1 MFRLILFLVLILFVI
16 WILRPF
22 LKTKERN
29 KDNEKLGKI
38 LNSDKSNFMNPN
50 TIFIIISVAILFG
63 LFMWLLPRFGTNLL
77 SLFQKIIPL
86 ISTLRGILPF

>member
-1 MFRLILFLVLILFVI
+1 MVRLALFLILILFVI

-22 LKTKERN
+22 LKTKNGNEINNDLEEIVNSN
-29 KDNEKLGKI
+29 KT
-38 LNSDKSNFMNPN
+38 NFRKPN
-50 TIFIIISVAILFG
+50 TIFIIMSVAILFA
-63 LFMWLLPRFGTNLL
+63 LSLWLLPKFGINLL

>member
-1 MFRLILFLVLILFVI
+1 MVRLALFLILILFVI

-22 LKTKERN
+22 LKTKN
-29 KDNEKLGKI
+29 GNEKNNKLEDI
-38 LNSDKSNFMNPN
+38 MNPDKNTFRQPN
-50 TIFIIISVAILFG
+50 TIFIIMSVAILFA
-63 LFMWLLPRFGTNLL
+63 LSLWLLPKFGINLL

>member
-1 MFRLILFLVLILFVI
+1 MVRLILFLFFILFII

-22 LKTKERN
+22 LKTKN
-29 KDNEKLGKI
+29 GNEKTNELENI
-38 LNSDKSNFMNPN
+38 INSDKSNSRQPN
-50 TIFIIISVAILFG
+50 TIFIIISVVLLFA
-63 LFMWLLPRFGTNLL
+63 LFLWLLPKLGINLL

>member
-1 MFRLILFLVLILFVI
+1 MVRLILFLVLILFII

-22 LKTKERN
+22 LKTKN
-29 KDNEKLGKI
+29 GNEKNNKLEDI
-38 LNSDKSNFMNPN
+38 MNSDKSTFMQPN
-50 TIFIIISVAILFG
+50 TIFIIISVVLLFS
-63 LFMWLLPRFGTNLL
+63 LFLWLLPKLGINLL

>member
-1 MFRLILFLVLILFVI
+1 MVRLILFLVLILFII

-22 LKTKERN
+22 LKTKNGDEKNN
-29 KDNEKLGKI
+29 KLENI
-38 LNSDKSNFMNPN
+38 MNSDKSTFRQPN
-50 TIFIIISVAILFG
+50 TIFIIISVVLLFA
-63 LFMWLLPRFGTNLL
+63 LFLWLLPKLGINLL

>member
-1 MFRLILFLVLILFVI
+1 MVRLALFLILILFVI

-22 LKTKERN
+22 LKTKNE
-29 KDNEKLGKI
+29 NEKNNKLEDI
-38 LNSDKSNFMNPN
+38 MNPDKNTFRQPN
-50 TIFIIISVAILFG
+50 TIFIIMSVAILFA
-63 LFMWLLPRFGTNLL
+63 LSLWLLPKFGINLL